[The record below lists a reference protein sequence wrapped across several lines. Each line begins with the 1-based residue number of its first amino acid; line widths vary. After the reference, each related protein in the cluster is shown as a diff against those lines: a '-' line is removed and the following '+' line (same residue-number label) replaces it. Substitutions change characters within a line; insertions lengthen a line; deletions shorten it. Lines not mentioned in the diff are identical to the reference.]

1 MKKNQIVRI
10 IMAIAVIF
18 GMQFTASAQFKS
30 LLKKAKK
37 AVNVEV
43 SIGGDNESNSSN
55 DNSSSN
61 ESSSSESPVKSIVK
75 SDGNNQAAA
84 AVQLN
89 PEVFIYQPV
98 EDSVNAPLYDINNP
112 KVKEYYEKWIAL
124 GNLPDNDE
132 HFWLFEFFDYQ
143 SPTRGLKQVHVTEY
157 PLVAYFSYFIKHP
170 NEVEG
175 YRCYIRARRA
185 YEILALSSIV
195 HTVPYKR
202 TRLGW
207 AEEYTGMS
215 GMRKLLLNDGTQ
227 ISLLESEDDRLK
239 RWKRVDNDDAYGAFM
254 DNTTYEVMRSA
265 MQQTMAE
272 AKQAQAEGRIAD
284 AFNLL
289 FKDYRM
295 MKSDIERERFNSNR
309 KNDDIYLDMEDDF
322 KLMYQQYYDK
332 WLDVA
337 RTANS
342 TPVEMPK
349 AAPVSATIKN
359 QATAQAKAKFGAS
372 FVKAIVVESDWHV
385 YTDPNNFNRTD
396 HRSINV
402 DVIIKEGGEYYVS
415 HQMLWQN
422 YQAGSWGSYD
432 MRQKSPIKQK
442 VNYK

>member
-1 MKKNQIVRI
+1 MKKNQILRMI
-10 IMAIAVIF
+10 ITLTLLLGIQ
-18 GMQFTASAQFKS
+18 GTASAQLRG

-37 AVNVEV
+37 VLDIEV
-43 SIGGDNESNSSN
+43 TTSESKKSN
-55 DNSSSN
+55 DNSINTTTDSPTNYSN
-61 ESSSSESPVKSIVK
+61 ENQ
-75 SDGNNQAAA
+75 SDKISL
-84 AVQLN
+84 QLN

-98 EDSVNAPLYDINNP
+98 DDPVNAPLYDINNP

-157 PLVAYFSYFIKHP
+157 PLVAYFSYFINHP

-227 ISLLESEDDRLK
+227 INLLESEDDRLK

-254 DNTTYEVMRSA
+254 DNTSYEVMRSA

-289 FKDYRM
+289 FKEYRM
-295 MKSDIERERFNSNR
+295 MKSDIERERFYSTR
-309 KNDDIYLDMEDDF
+309 KNDDIYLDMEDDY
-322 KLMYQQYYDK
+322 KLMYQQYYEK
-332 WLDVA
+332 WLEVVQTSGA
-337 RTANS
+337 A
-342 TPVEMPK
+342 PVDMPK
-349 AAPVSATIKN
+349 AAAVSATIKN
-359 QATAQAKAKFGAS
+359 QATAQAKAKFGS
-372 FVKAIVVESDWHV
+372 QFVKAVVVESDWHV

-396 HRSINV
+396 HRSIDV
-402 DVIIKEGGEYYVS
+402 DVIIKDGGEYYVS
-415 HQMLWQN
+415 HQMLWQY
-422 YQAGSWGSYD
+422 YQAGKWGNYD
-432 MRQKSPIKQK
+432 MRQKSHIKQK

>member
-1 MKKNQIVRI
+1 MKKNQILRMI
-10 IMAIAVIF
+10 ITLTLLLGIQ
-18 GMQFTASAQFKS
+18 GTASAQLRG

-37 AVNVEV
+37 VLDIEV
-43 SIGGDNESNSSN
+43 TTSESKKSN
-55 DNSSSN
+55 DNSIN
-61 ESSSSESPVKSIVK
+61 TTTDSPTNYSIENQ
-75 SDGNNQAAA
+75 SDKISL
-84 AVQLN
+84 QLN

-98 EDSVNAPLYDINNP
+98 DDPVNAPLYDINNP

-157 PLVAYFSYFIKHP
+157 PLVAYFSYFINHP

-227 ISLLESEDDRLK
+227 INLLESENDRLK

-254 DNTTYEVMRSA
+254 DNTSYEVMRSA

-289 FKDYRM
+289 FKEYRM
-295 MKSDIERERFNSNR
+295 MKSDIERDRFYSTR
-309 KNDDIYLDMEDDF
+309 KNDDIYLDMEDDY
-322 KLMYQQYYDK
+322 KLMYQQYYEK
-332 WLDVA
+332 WLEVVQTSGA
-337 RTANS
+337 A
-342 TPVEMPK
+342 PVDMPK
-349 AAPVSATIKN
+349 AAAVSATIKN
-359 QATAQAKAKFGAS
+359 QATAQAKAKFGS
-372 FVKAIVVESDWHV
+372 QFVKAVVVESDWHV

-396 HRSINV
+396 HRSIDV
-402 DVIIKEGGEYYVS
+402 DVIIKDGGEYYVS

-422 YQAGSWGSYD
+422 YQAGKWGSYD

>member
-1 MKKNQIVRI
+1 MKKNQILRMI
-10 IMAIAVIF
+10 ITLTLLLGIQ
-18 GMQFTASAQFKS
+18 GTASAQLRG

-37 AVNVEV
+37 VLDIEV
-43 SIGGDNESNSSN
+43 TTSESKKSN
-55 DNSSSN
+55 DNSINTTTDSPTNYSN
-61 ESSSSESPVKSIVK
+61 ENQ
-75 SDGNNQAAA
+75 SDKISL
-84 AVQLN
+84 QLN

-98 EDSVNAPLYDINNP
+98 DDPVNAPLYDINNP

-157 PLVAYFSYFIKHP
+157 PLVAYFSYFINHP

-227 ISLLESEDDRLK
+227 INLLESEDDRLK

-254 DNTTYEVMRSA
+254 DNTSYEVMRSA

-289 FKDYRM
+289 FKEYRM
-295 MKSDIERERFNSNR
+295 MKSDIERERFYSTR
-309 KNDDIYLDMEDDF
+309 KNDDIYLDMEDDY
-322 KLMYQQYYDK
+322 KLMYQQYYEK
-332 WLDVA
+332 WLEVVQTSGA
-337 RTANS
+337 
-342 TPVEMPK
+342 TPVDMPK
-349 AAPVSATIKN
+349 SVAVSATIKN
-359 QATAQAKAKFGAS
+359 QATAQAKAKFGS
-372 FVKAIVVESDWHV
+372 QFVKAIVVESDWHV

-396 HRSINV
+396 HRSIDV
-402 DVIIKEGGEYYVS
+402 DVIIKDGGEYYVS
-415 HQMLWQN
+415 HQMLWQY
-422 YQAGSWGSYD
+422 YQAGKWGNYD
-432 MRQKSPIKQK
+432 MRQKSHIKQK